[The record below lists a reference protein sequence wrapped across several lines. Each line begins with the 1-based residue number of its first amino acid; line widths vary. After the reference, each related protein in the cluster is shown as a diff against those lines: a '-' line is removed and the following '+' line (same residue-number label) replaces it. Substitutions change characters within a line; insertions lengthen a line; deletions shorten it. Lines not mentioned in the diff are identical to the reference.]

1 MNISIPSLSASERV
15 LLGKCPL
22 FSGFPEPDLD
32 FALRFFDAERVT
44 FSQGESLLNEGDPL
58 SFFGLV
64 LSGKIRV
71 SMTAITGEELLMA
84 GVLPGGTFAESLCY
98 LGTESAGIAIR
109 ADLDSVILRMST
121 DRLRN
126 SLLAPETSVLP
137 AQFRRNST
145 APDGIS
151 ADHADLP
158 VRNAENL
165 NAARLSRLLTD
176 RFLRMLANRA
186 LSMNRR
192 IQTLTRTTL
201 RRKLIT
207 FFSECRDEFGS
218 DIFTVPM
225 DREGLASYLGTDRSA
240 LSRELS
246 AMKREGLIDFRKN
259 EFRLCRM
266 NRE

>member
-32 FALRFFDAERVT
+32 FALRFFGAERVT
-44 FSQGESLLNEGDPL
+44 LSQGESLLNEGDPI

-84 GVLPGGTFAESLCY
+84 GVLPGGTFGESLCY
-98 LGTESAGIAIR
+98 LRTGSAGISVR

-121 DRLRN
+121 DHLQN
-126 SLLAPETSVLP
+126 SLLSPETAVLP
-137 AQFRRNST
+137 VQNQEKS
-145 APDGIS
+145 APSGGIS
-151 ADHADLP
+151 ADHADP
-158 VRNAENL
+158 TARNAEDL

-176 RFLRMLANRA
+176 RFLRMLAHRA

-201 RRKLIT
+201 RRKLIA

-218 DIFTVPM
+218 DAFTVPM
-225 DREGLASYLGTDRSA
+225 DREGLASYLGTNRSA

-246 AMKREGLIDFRKN
+246 AMKKDGLIDFRRN
-259 EFRLCRM
+259 EFRLCR
-266 NRE
+266 